1 MSSLNCPEDVYLA
14 ERLVSL
20 HPWADMAR
28 FARSGG
34 EANAI
39 AIRIAR
45 AATGR
50 DTIAICG
57 YHGWHD
63 WYLATNLHNDSGLE
77 EHLLPGLEA
86 NGVPQ
91 ALAGTVHPFSFNRL
105 DQLETI
111 VSNYQLAAVKMEVQ
125 RSTPPN
131 PGLEGVRDLCSRNG
145 IVLIFDE
152 CTWLPRDLRWFIPQ
166 IWCFTRYG
174 YVWES
179 SW

>member
-1 MSSLNCPEDVYLA
+1 MSTLNCPEEVLLA

-50 DTIAICG
+50 ETVAICG

-63 WYLATNLHNDSGLE
+63 WYLATNLQNDSGLE
-77 EHLLPGLEA
+77 EHLLPGLEP
-86 NGVPQ
+86 NGVPRG
-91 ALAGTVHPFSFNRL
+91 LSGTVQPL
-105 DQLETI
+105 LLT
-111 VSNYQLAAVKMEVQ
+111 
-125 RSTPPN
+125 
-131 PGLEGVRDLCSRNG
+131 
-145 IVLIFDE
+145 VLINLRI
-152 CTWLPRDLRWFIPQ
+152 LPQ
-166 IWCFTRYG
+166 VMT
-174 YVWES
+174 
-179 SW
+179 